1 MAALRNTVLF
11 VVLAAVWGTA
21 FMAINAGL
29 QYFPPLLFAALRF
42 DIAAVCML
50 AYAAIVLDDPLPRGR
65 EQWLLVVVGSVL
77 LIAAYHAFL
86 FIGQQHTTSAAAA
99 VIVSLSPVLTTGFSR
114 LLLPAER
121 ITLVGFIGILLG
133 LVGVAVMAQPDPSN
147 LLSTDLIANVLI
159 FTAAA
164 SFALGSVLTRRMDA
178 GLPIE
183 SMEAW
188 SMVGGALLL
197 HGLSALH
204 PEESLAAVE
213 LTAEGI
219 GALVYLSVVAS
230 GLGFLVYFEL
240 LDRLGPIEINLVSYV
255 APAFAALSGWL
266 WLGELLD
273 PATVI
278 GFGVIVVGFA
288 LLKRSEL
295 VKVMS
300 RA

>member
-50 AYAAIVLDDPLPRGR
+50 AYAAIVLDDPFPRGR

-99 VIVSLSPVLTTGFSR
+99 VIVSLSPVLTTGFAR

-121 ITLVGFIGILLG
+121 ITVLGFVGILLG

-147 LLSTDLIANVLI
+147 LLSTDLVANALI

-188 SMVGGALLL
+188 SMVGGAILL

-204 PEESLAAVE
+204 PGESLAAVE

-266 WLGELLD
+266 WLGEVLD

-288 LLKRSEL
+288 LLKRREL
-295 VKVMS
+295 VKTVS
-300 RA
+300 RG